1 MKISINTDKAV
12 KNALNNFSKYD
23 KDTQNRIEKVVEN
36 TTSTVETKAK
46 AKAPFRTGKLKS
58 SISSTMKSKTTGIVK
73 ATSPAAHLVELG
85 TVLRITAPKKK
96 QALKIGASFVKKVIS
111 TGQVKP
117 KPFLKPAA
125 EEVKDKFVSDLSN
138 AINPKK

>member
-12 KNALNNFSKYD
+12 KNALNNFDKYD
-23 KDTQNRIEKVVEN
+23 KDTQDRIEKVVEN
-36 TTSTVETKAK
+36 TTSNVETKAK

-58 SISSTMKSKTTGIVK
+58 SISSTMKNKTTGIVK
-73 ATSPAAHLVELG
+73 ATSPTAHLVELG

-96 QALKIGASFVKKVIS
+96 QALKIGDSFVKKVIS

>member
-23 KDTQNRIEKVVEN
+23 KDTQDRIEKVVEN

-58 SISSTMKSKTTGIVK
+58 SISSTMKNKTTGIVK
-73 ATSPAAHLVELG
+73 ATFPAAHLVELG

-96 QALKIGASFVKKVIS
+96 QALKIGDSFVKKVIS